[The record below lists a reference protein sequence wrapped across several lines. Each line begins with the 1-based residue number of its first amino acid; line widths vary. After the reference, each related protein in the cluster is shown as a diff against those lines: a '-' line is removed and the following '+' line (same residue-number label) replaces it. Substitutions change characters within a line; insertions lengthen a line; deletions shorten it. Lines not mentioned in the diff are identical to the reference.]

1 MKEEAVL
8 DISQLTLKMVNELRA
23 LSKPSDDIILVIK
36 AALVLLRKERSNYTW
51 ANGQKMM
58 SDTSK
63 FITQMKTIDVRTVVG
78 W

>member
-1 MKEEAVL
+1 MKEEALL

-58 SDTSK
+58 IDTSK